1 MIRPMRTSD
10 KARER
15 AVRLL
20 RRRCAEGYLSLD
32 TYERR
37 VEQVLCARS
46 SEQIAGL
53 TADLPAIGL
62 VARLRQWRLGAPGEP
77 PDALRLPLDLIRE
90 RPLTLGRS
98 RYCDVVVAHDTVSR
112 RHAELRRDGDR
123 CYVADLGSSNGTWV
137 GGRRVEHPRRVRS
150 GDQILLGGCLVL
162 VL

>member
-1 MIRPMRTSD
+1 MIPRMRVSD

-15 AVRLL
+15 TVALL

-37 VEQVLCARS
+37 VEEVLRARS
-46 SEQIAGL
+46 SEQLAGL
-53 TADLPAIGL
+53 TSDLPAIGL
-62 VARLRQWRLGAPGEP
+62 IARLRQWRLGPPARAPE
-77 PDALRLPLDLIRE
+77 ALRLPLELVRN

-112 RHAELRRDGDR
+112 RHAELWREGDR

-137 GGRRVEHPRRVRS
+137 DGRRVERQRRVRS
-150 GDQILLGGCLVL
+150 GDQILLGGCLVV

>member
-1 MIRPMRTSD
+1 MIRRMRVSD

-15 AVRLL
+15 TVALL
-20 RRRCAEGYLSLD
+20 RRRCAEGYLSLE

-37 VEQVLCARS
+37 VEEVLGARS
-46 SEQIAGL
+46 SHQLAGL

-62 VARLRQWRLGAPGEP
+62 LARLRQWRVAAPAEAP
-77 PDALRLPLDLIRE
+77 EALRLPLELVRN

-112 RHAELRRDGDR
+112 RHAELWRDGDR
-123 CYVADLGSSNGTWV
+123 CFVADLGSSNGTWV
-137 GGRRVEHPRRVRS
+137 QGRRVDRVRRVRR
-150 GDQILLGGCLVL
+150 GDQILLGGCLVV